1 MIYPNRYKA
10 EPRKRKAYEE
20 ACDMISVYGIPK
32 RNWNYRIYNI
42 SKREMNEIWGYA
54 QKDMQGK
61 SRYNLIVK

>member
-10 EPRKRKAYEE
+10 EPRKRNAYKE
-20 ACDMISVYGIPK
+20 ACDMIAVYGIPK
-32 RNWNYRIYNI
+32 RNWNYCKHNI

-54 QKDMQGK
+54 QKDMQGN